1 MSEAP
6 ALSTIGVFTS
16 GGDAP
21 GMKAA
26 VRAVVRSALHF
37 GLKVLGISRGYSGMI
52 AGEIEPMGRR
62 SVSNIIQQG
71 GTILKTSRSAGFL
84 TPEGRRTAYEN
95 LQAHGAEALIC
106 IGGDG
111 SFRGAV
117 EFYDEFKVPTV
128 GVPGTIDNDLYGT
141 DLTIGYDTAV
151 NTALDAIDKIRDTA
165 QSHDRTFLIEVMG
178 RQAGFIGLAS
188 GIGGGAEEILIP
200 ETRTD
205 CDAICRRIRERAKT
219 GKTSLIMVVA
229 EGDEQ
234 GGAVEIGEKIRE
246 ATGMDFRVCILG
258 HTQRGGRPTATDRL
272 LASRLGYEAV
282 RALAAGR
289 TNVMVG
295 EVNGEIILTP
305 LEDTFTKKKP
315 INHALVEMAA
325 ILAE

>member
-6 ALSTIGVFTS
+6 ALSTIGVYTS

-21 GMKAA
+21 GMNAA
-26 VRAVVRSALHF
+26 VRAVVRTARHI
-37 GLKVLGISRGYSGMI
+37 GLEVFAIYRGYAGMMD
-52 AGEIEPMGRR
+52 GGIEPMHRR
-62 SVSNIIQQG
+62 SVSNIIQHG
-71 GTILKTSRSAGFL
+71 GTVLKTSRAPAFC
-84 TPEGRRTAYEN
+84 TPEGRRKAYEN
-95 LQAHGAEALIC
+95 LQAHGIEGLIC

-117 EFYDEFKVPTV
+117 ELYDEHKVPIV

-151 NTALDAIDKIRDTA
+151 NTALGAIDKIRDTG
-165 QSHDRTFLIEVMG
+165 QSHDRMFIIEVMG
-178 RQAGFIGLAS
+178 RHAGFIGLAS

-205 CDAICRRIRERAKT
+205 CDAICRRIQERRDA

-229 EGDEQ
+229 EGDEA
-234 GGAVEIGEKIRE
+234 GGAIQMGKKIRE

-258 HTQRGGRPTATDRL
+258 HMQRGGSPTATDRM

-282 RALAAGR
+282 RALAAGKA
-289 TNVMVG
+289 NIMVG
-295 EVNGEIILTP
+295 EINGEIVHTP
-305 LEDTFTKKKP
+305 LEETFTRKKP
-315 INHALVEMAA
+315 INEALVEMAA